1 MRISGGIAA
10 ALCVSAVLSATGAA
24 ANGRYPASTQV
35 VFSTDSTDPA
45 LVVVRTT
52 YGLLV
57 SRDGGATWRWVCEDA
72 LGVPSVS
79 VEDPSIALT
88 ANDALLVGL
97 FEGLEV
103 SQDATGGAPHTLGCN
118 FGCVGGPLAGQSI
131 VDLAGVPGS
140 PHTALALSSTY
151 VWDDAGDNATLDSR
165 VWQTPDDGVSWSQ
178 VGAAFDPTV
187 SLTTLDVAA
196 SDPRRLYLSGTRAF
210 GSGRTASLFVSTDGG
225 DTWTERPL
233 PFDPATEVSVY
244 IGAVDPRDADRVYVR
259 SSGVS
264 RLFVTSDAGRSF
276 EVPLTLTGQMLGFAL
291 SADGTEVY
299 AGSIEDGLL
308 VAQAAGDV
316 IGALAFRKTSSIHVQ
331 CLATRGP
338 ELWACSDS
346 ASGFAVGVSMNDGA
360 AFTPKLQPSGLSS
373 PVACAPNAQGPFACG
388 ATANASQC
396 GGETFEAVCASLGG
410 CGPDAGLGASEGE
423 DASAAGAPRLTGDAS
438 TQAVLAPTPSCGCTM
453 VPGRGTTE
461 AGAACAVAVVAMR
474 RRRRRSDPPG
484 AQHAPTRRPRGTCRR
499 GSYDAPGAKSSFSFG
514 RGRRHS
520 ALSERSGRR

>member
-1 MRISGGIAA
+1 MRTSGGIAA
-10 ALCVSAVLSATGAA
+10 ALCVSAVLSATRAA

-35 VFSTDSTDPA
+35 VFSTDSADPA

-103 SQDATGGAPHTLGCN
+103 SQDASGGAAHALGCD

-151 VWDDAGDNATLDSR
+151 VWDDAGDNATLDTR
-165 VWQTPDDGVSWSQ
+165 VWHTPDDGVDWSQ

-187 SLTTLDVAA
+187 SVTTLDVAA

-210 GSGRTASLFVSTDGG
+210 GAGRTASLFVSTDGG
-225 DTWTERPL
+225 GTWTERPL

-264 RLFVTSDAGRSF
+264 RLFVTSDAGQSF
-276 EVPLTLTGQMLGFAL
+276 EVPLALTGQMLGFAL

-308 VAQAAGDV
+308 VGSAAGVAADV
-316 IGALAFRKTSSIHVQ
+316 AGALAFRKTSSIHVQ

-338 ELWACSDS
+338 ALWACSDTT
-346 ASGFAVGVSMNDGA
+346 SGFSVGVSVDDGA
-360 AFTPKLQPSGLSS
+360 TFTPKLRDLGESGLSS
-373 PVACAPNAQGPFACG
+373 PVACAPNAEGPFACG

-396 GGETFEAVCASLGG
+396 TGETYESVCTLLGG
-410 CGPDAGLGASEGE
+410 CGPDAGPDDASDSRGASEG
-423 DASAAGAPRLTGDAS
+423 DASAAGAPRLTADAS
-438 TQAVLAPTPSCGCTM
+438 AQLVREPRASCGCTM

-461 AGAACAVAVVAMR
+461 VGVACAVAAVALR
-474 RRRRRSDPPG
+474 RRRPHR
-484 AQHAPTRRPRGTCRR
+484 APTRRPRGT
-499 GSYDAPGAKSSFSFG
+499 
-514 RGRRHS
+514 
-520 ALSERSGRR
+520 

>member
-10 ALCVSAVLSATGAA
+10 ALCVSAVLSASGAA

-35 VFSTDSTDPA
+35 VFSTDSADPD

-57 SRDGGATWRWVCEDA
+57 SRDAGATWRWVCEDA

-103 SQDATGGAPHTLGCN
+103 SQDASQDATGAAAHALGCN

-151 VWDDAGDNATLDSR
+151 VWDDAGDNATLDTH
-165 VWQTPDDGVSWSQ
+165 VWQTPDDGVHWSQ
-178 VGAAFDPTV
+178 LGAAFDPTV
-187 SLTTLDVAA
+187 SVTTLDVAA
-196 SDPRRLYLSGTRAF
+196 SDPRRMYLSGTRAF
-210 GSGRTASLFVSTDGG
+210 GAGRAASLFVSTDGG
-225 DTWTERPL
+225 GTWTERPL
-233 PFDPATEVSVY
+233 PFDPTTEVSVY

-264 RLFVTSDAGRSF
+264 RLLVTSDAGRSF
-276 EVPLTLTGQMLGFAL
+276 EVPLALTGQMLGFAL

-308 VAQAAGDV
+308 VAPAAGDAG
-316 IGALAFRKTSSIHVQ
+316 GALAFRKTSSIHVQ

-338 ELWACSDS
+338 ELWACSDT
-346 ASGFAVGVSMNDGA
+346 ASGFSVGVSMNDGA
-360 AFTPKLQPSGLSS
+360 EFTPKLQQSGLSS
-373 PVACAPNAQGPFACG
+373 PIACAPNAQGPFACG

-396 GGETFEAVCASLGG
+396 SGETFEAVCATLGG
-410 CGPDAGLGASEGE
+410 CGPDAGLDDSSDSGGASVG
-423 DASAAGAPRLTGDAS
+423 DANAAGAPRLTADAS
-438 TQAVLAPTPSCGCTM
+438 AQLVRAPSASCGCTM
-453 VPGRGTTE
+453 VPGRAATE
-461 AGAACAVAVVAMR
+461 VGVACAIAAVAMR
-474 RRRRRSDPPG
+474 RRRRRSDRVG
-484 AQHAPTRRPRGTCRR
+484 AQRAPTRRPRGT
-499 GSYDAPGAKSSFSFG
+499 
-514 RGRRHS
+514 
-520 ALSERSGRR
+520 